1 MTNTEKSK
9 SVEAIYESLL
19 VNLKKLSHELVST
32 EEEFEKNIKK
42 VHDQHAGAAINLV
55 HYLGLRRQDL
65 RKLQTE
71 LANVGLSSL
80 GRSESKVLPT
90 IHSIIYLLESALNAE
105 RSQTSQIQYENNPFL
120 EKNSLEVFGAPPS
133 DRNVR
138 ILVTLPSEAAN
149 EYSLVKRMLLKG
161 MDCARINCAHDD
173 EEVWLKMIK
182 NIERACA
189 ETHKDCKVLMDL
201 SGPKLR
207 TGEISAE
214 LSVLKI
220 KPKKNNY
227 GHVVS
232 PAKIFIH
239 SSNKSIS
246 MLDKSLTLPVDD
258 DWLKDASVNDAI
270 FFKDARKSNREIK
283 LLEKTDDGFWGEIS
297 QTAYVTPQTELR
309 LLMMG
314 RTKHPR
320 YHPSVAK
327 VGKLPNLQKMIFLHK
342 GDTLIINR
350 KDLPGKPAEYSENG
364 QLMSHPSISCSL
376 PEIFHMVSEGERILF
391 DDGRIG
397 GVIRKVKK
405 DTLSVEITEI
415 TDNGDK
421 LLADKGINLPDS
433 NLTLDAI
440 TDADIKNL
448 QFVVKH
454 ADMVGFSFSKN
465 TKDIELIQK
474 NLKELGADNLAL
486 VLKVETRS
494 AFEKLPQMLLTLMR
508 SPKVAIM
515 IARGDLAVECGY
527 ERLAELQEEIL
538 CLAEAAHI
546 PVIWATQ
553 VLESLAKTGKP
564 SRAEISDAVMAERA
578 ECVMLNKGAHIL
590 EAIEM
595 LVDILK
601 RMQGFQ
607 NKKRSLLRQLH
618 W

>member
-1 MTNTEKSK
+1 MTSQKYKSIE
-9 SVEAIYESLL
+9 SSYESLL
-19 VNLKKLSHELVST
+19 SKLKELAKDLAVT
-32 EEEFEKNIKK
+32 EKELDKNIKK
-42 VHDQHAGAAINLV
+42 VHKKHIDAATNLI
-55 HYLGLRRQDL
+55 HYLGLRRQDV

-71 LANVGLSSL
+71 LASVGLSSL
-80 GRSESKVLPT
+80 GGSESKVLPT
-90 IHSIIYLLESALNAE
+90 INSIIYLIESALNLE
-105 RSQTSQIQYENNPFL
+105 HSQQIKIQPVDDSFL
-120 EKNSLEVFGAPPS
+120 EKNVIEVFGAPPA
-133 DRNVR
+133 DRKVR
-138 ILVTLPSEAAN
+138 ILVTLPTEAASDYN
-149 EYSLVKRMLLKG
+149 LVKHMLLKG

-173 EEVWLKMIK
+173 QDAWLKMIK
-182 NIERACA
+182 NIERASL
-189 ETHKDCKVLMDL
+189 ETHKNCKILMDL
-201 SGPKLR
+201 AGPKLR
-207 TGEISAE
+207 TGEISSE
-214 LSVLKI
+214 LSVLKV

-227 GHVVS
+227 GHVVA

-239 SSNKSIS
+239 SSNKNIS
-246 MLDKSLTLPVDD
+246 VLDKNISLPVED
-258 DWLKDASVNDAI
+258 DWLDEASVNDEI
-270 FFKDARKSNREIK
+270 FFKDARKSKREIK
-283 LLEKTDDGFWGEIS
+283 LIEKTEDGFWGEIS
-297 QTAYVTPQTELR
+297 QTAYITPKTELR

-320 YHPSVAK
+320 YHSKIAK
-327 VGKLPNLQKMIFLHK
+327 VAKLPNLQKMIFLHK
-342 GDTLIINR
+342 GDFLIINR
-350 KDLPGKPAEYSENG
+350 KDLAGKPAEYSESG
-364 QLMSHPSISCSL
+364 QLMSHASISCSL
-376 PEIFHMVSEGERILF
+376 PEIFQMVTEGERILF

-397 GVIRKVKK
+397 GVIKKVKK
-405 DTLSVEITEI
+405 DTLLVEITEI
-415 TDNGDK
+415 SDNGDK

-465 TKDIELIQK
+465 TKDIELLQK
-474 NLKELGADNLAL
+474 QLLELDAEELSL

-553 VLESLAKTGKP
+553 VLENLAKTGKP

-578 ECVMLNKGAHIL
+578 ECVMLNKGAHIH

-601 RMQGFQ
+601 RMQSFQ

>member
-1 MTNTEKSK
+1 MPKSEKSK
-9 SVEAIYESLL
+9 SIESSYKSLL
-19 VNLKKLSHELVST
+19 GNLRKLAQDLVST

-42 VHDQHAGAAINLV
+42 VHEQHSEAAINLV
-55 HYLGLRRQDL
+55 HYLGLRRRDL
-65 RKLQTE
+65 RKLQIE

-80 GRSESKVLPT
+80 GRLESKVLPT
-90 IHSIIYLLESALNAE
+90 INSVIYLLESALNVE
-105 RSQTSQIQYENNPFL
+105 HSQSSEIKYVDNSFL
-120 EKNSLEVFGAPPS
+120 DKNSQEVFGTPPIE
-133 DRNVR
+133 RNVR

-149 EYSLVKRMLLKG
+149 DYSLVKRMLLTG

-173 EEVWLKMIK
+173 EEAWLKMIK
-182 NIERACA
+182 NIERACV

-201 SGPKLR
+201 AGPKLR

-214 LSVLKI
+214 SSVLKI

-227 GHVVS
+227 GCVVS
-232 PAKIFIH
+232 PVKIFIH
-239 SSNKSIS
+239 SANKSIS
-246 MLDKSLTLPVDD
+246 MLDECLTLPIED
-258 DWLKDASVNDAI
+258 DWLKDASVNDEI
-270 FFKDARKSNREIK
+270 VFKDARESNRKIK
-283 LLEKTDDGFWGEIS
+283 LLEKTEDGFWGELS
-297 QTAYVTPQTELR
+297 QTAYITPQTELK
-309 LLMMG
+309 LLMMSG
-314 RTKHPR
+314 AKHPK
-320 YHPSVAK
+320 YHPAIVK
-327 VGKLPNLQKMIFLHK
+327 IGKLPNLRKMIFLHK
-342 GDTLIINR
+342 GDILIVNR
-350 KDLPGKPAEYSENG
+350 KDLPGKPAEYSESG
-364 QLMSHPSISCSL
+364 QLISYASISCSL
-376 PEIFHMVSEGERILF
+376 PEIFQMVTEGERILF

-397 GVIRKVKK
+397 GVIREVKK
-405 DTLSVEITEI
+405 DALSVEITEI
-415 TDNGDK
+415 SDNGDK

-433 NLTLDAI
+433 NLDLDAV

-448 QFVVKH
+448 QFVVKY

-465 TKDIELIQK
+465 TKDIELLQK
-474 NLKELGADNLAL
+474 HLKELNADNLAL

-494 AFEKLPQMLLTLMR
+494 AFEKLPLMLLTLMK

-607 NKKRSLLRQLH
+607 SKKRSLLRQLH